1 MVENCK
7 TLLSVLLQLFLESH
21 LALFLMFFDDVIPF
35 PNHIYYPNT
44 IPKKINP

>member
-1 MVENCK
+1 MRIVKLFLVFYCNY
-7 TLLSVLLQLFLESH
+7 FLESH